1 LVIECL
7 PNEGIR
13 LFWPKQG
20 RKRPHD
26 PSFENFSRH
35 LIGRY
40 SLFVTFFLTPQ
51 EFVCS
56 AVASDAHRMLLR
68 TRTEELL
75 A

>member
-1 LVIECL
+1 VMFFSSF
-7 PNEGIR
+7 
-13 LFWPKQG
+13 FWPKQG

-26 PSFENFSRH
+26 PSFENFSRY

-40 SLFVTFFLTPQ
+40 SLFVTFFANPTGGRCGV
-51 EFVCS
+51 FSV
-56 AVASDAHRMLLR
+56 VASDAHRMLLR